1 MSDFPDKCTICSM
14 PVSDDEEQFTFGWL
28 GVMPVAFCVWCFSG
42 LHGFFNPQEDDNA
55 QDYGITGGSIMD
67 WYISCNVFIRR
78 LYEM

>member
-55 QDYGITGGSIMD
+55 
-67 WYISCNVFIRR
+67 
-78 LYEM
+78 